1 LQKGNLLRRIV
12 KITLLFSLSFR
23 LVLWTRVLV
32 LVLVLVLVTMMKRR
46 GRILSFFGPM

>member
-23 LVLWTRVLV
+23 LVL
-32 LVLVLVLVTMMKRR
+32 
-46 GRILSFFGPM
+46 